1 MCKPLGRWSRSDVV
15 SCAHLPEAVQREGS
29 RARTHTH
36 PRKCPEVRSARAV
49 EQTTGDVGDR
59 VESRWDERVQYSAP
73 AVSAQIHIHQKTREG
88 GWGGEGDCAGDKGG
102 KG

>member
-59 VESRWDERVQYSAP
+59 VESRWDERAQYSVKSSNEA
-73 AVSAQIHIHQKTREG
+73 ADV
-88 GWGGEGDCAGDKGG
+88 GGESILGCSV
-102 KG
+102 